1 MTDATFTA
9 AAPSEDATS
18 PAGAPRAG
26 ARPLT
31 AAQREIWVGQRLTDD
46 ATAYSTVLVA
56 HARGPVDFDVLQESM
71 RVAIGE
77 SQAVRVRFR
86 VADGGEVVQEP
97 TDTVPECDILDLRDR
112 PNPYAEA
119 REWISA
125 ELERPYDVA
134 GERGEGGELLFRIAL
149 IRVEDEYNLAFLSA
163 HHLILDGTA
172 VGFVL
177 ASGLA
182 RYDAMRRGQK
192 YAGADESGTQWSLGS
207 LVDLDDDYRNSEQFA
222 QDRDFW
228 VAHVA
233 DAPPPPRLLTD
244 LDPTPRRADILSV
257 GLTDEEYDRLYALA
271 RTLGVRT
278 AGMLFAALAGF
289 LHRRTG
295 QSDLMLAM
303 PMAARTTP
311 ELRTHLGTFATVLPV
326 RVRLRSGATWRQAAG
341 DIDELLGKVAPHSRF
356 RGEDLGRALRDA
368 GNPKA
373 LFGVGANVLPLSTRP
388 FTRVGL
394 EATLEILSSGPTGD
408 IDVFF
413 EVDVPA
419 RKIRLNLHGPGTH
432 MAEMI
437 RIADELADYVRGLV
451 NDPEQV
457 IGPALPAAA
466 GQPDGSAAE
475 APAGTL
481 PGAEEWIAANDAESF
496 STGSFDTASDVEPDP
511 DTYPATVIAV
521 DTPAGTEA
529 AQVRAVLTA
538 LVGAHPE
545 LSLRAERWAPGL
557 WEYVPAD
564 AADALTILDPATVP
578 DAAAGG
584 LPDTAGGFAAAW
596 IPGTRRRPG
605 TLLLAAHPL
614 IADAHGLQI
623 LRRDLDTCWSA
634 IAAGATIDLP
644 TAPTPADAVT
654 WAADRA
660 NSAGCVEQLDS
671 WLELT
676 RQAPATGPSDDG
688 DRATATALADPAATA
703 AAGLDVSGTAFAA
716 LSLALSEVASTAGTR
731 GSRVIVDLDRA
742 GRAGYR
748 QPVIGSAAPFGFAA
762 PIAVPV
768 TTDPSAALRTARTGL
783 NRQPDNGLDF
793 ALLRHLHPQA
803 SAVLADAGSR
813 WPIRVR
819 DERGLRV
826 MRGQDPATGA
836 LVRLTDDGFV
846 LTVHS
851 PLPTG
856 DGFVEPAALVRAWAR
871 AAESVAAA
879 AADPANQVGPSP
891 DNIVGVELSDAARTR
906 LRQLAPG
913 PIEAIWALSPLQE
926 GLYFQSVV
934 SEDLDIYNAQFVLDF
949 DRALDP
955 DRLRHAL
962 AALMADHPALRGGFT
977 HDGMPGP
984 VQYIVDRLP
993 VPLEIA
999 DLREL
1004 RDTALD
1010 DAYNTVIG
1018 ADRAHTFDLT
1028 APPLWRVTLIRR
1040 PDGDRLAVSRRF
1052 LVWDGWSNGPFI
1064 GGLLAHYAG
1073 ELDRSPAHPPS
1084 LRSPAPIESAVFA
1097 RYLRW
1102 LGERDRATAAAAW
1115 ADYLDGYDEPSVL
1128 VPEADPIV
1136 RGRTRIHNHTLS
1148 AGQSAALP
1156 ALARAAGVTL
1166 NTVLSTALLLVV
1178 GRWTGRT
1185 DVAIGQTIAGR
1196 PPEVEGAD
1204 TAIGMFLN
1212 TVPVRA
1218 RLRPDATVADL
1229 LGAQQSAA
1237 LGVLGH
1243 DWLSLGEIQ
1252 AQAAAPVLFD
1262 SLLVL
1267 QNFIADAALG
1277 AEHGVVGHT
1286 SDDHTHF
1293 ALTVVITPGDELT
1306 VKVETRSD
1314 IIDDE
1319 TAEGLSADLLTL
1331 LAALASPGPVLD
1343 TPLARLPIAAAQQ
1356 PLIGRTLDV
1365 PDLSVSEL
1373 LAATAAD
1380 NAEATALIFGD
1391 QSLTFGELDAE
1402 INRLARLLLA
1412 DGAAPETVVALGIER
1427 SIEMVVALFAVLR
1440 TGAAYLPLELVHPAE
1455 RLHELVADARPV
1467 LALTAGTG
1475 AETDRVIFGDT
1486 GVRPIDLRST
1496 QVRERLAKLS
1506 PEALSDNELGGFAR
1520 DRSGRLDHPA
1530 YVIYTSGSTGRPKGV
1545 VTGYRG
1551 LTNMYVNHLD
1561 EIFRPAVARSRFDR
1575 LHIAHTVSFAF
1586 DMSWEELLWLTYGHT
1601 VHICDEELRRDPRD
1615 LVAYCD
1621 AHSIDVINVTPTYA
1635 EYLISAGL
1643 LNGENTGDTAGSHR
1657 PALILLGGEAVGTG
1671 VWDALREAD
1680 GTEGYNLYGPTEY
1693 TINTLGGGTGDSATP
1708 TVGRPISNTVGHLLD
1723 PWLRPVPPGVPGE
1736 LYVDGD
1742 GLARGYCGRPELTA
1756 ASFVAHPHNPGERL
1770 YRTGDL
1776 MRLRGDGLL
1785 DYLGRT
1791 DFQIKVRGYRVEP
1804 AEVEAALAAV
1814 DGVLHAAVVA
1824 RTDGAGTPSSTTTLA
1839 AYVVSDGHLPP
1850 IPQIRRRLA
1859 ERLPAYMVPSTI
1871 TEIGEIPV
1879 NVNGKRDVSAL
1890 PQPVTAAGGGGR
1902 SGSMLERVLAEIAA
1916 GVFGVD
1922 EVDPDT
1928 NLFDLGAHSLQLMTF
1943 ADAVRSRLGV
1953 ELKVADVF
1961 TNPTI
1966 AGMAAVLGGDSDT
1979 GSHLRVPVITFRRR
1993 PAHAA
1998 DTPVFV
2004 LPPGT
2009 GLGWRYGQLLAHI
2022 PDSRGVYAVQSPP
2035 IAHIE
2040 VAADLGATARYFAEQ
2055 IDRAVAGDGDGD
2067 AVTLLGWS
2075 FGGSISTAVAA
2086 ALAERGRRVESLVLV
2101 DSFARSPAEYFEYV
2115 DTIAPAAAALAA
2127 IDVPVPPE
2135 LAADLTVEQ
2144 AVEVVRGSDS
2154 VFAGLGA
2161 DYIASIVASNMWALT
2176 VMRQLHPPAEPLDT
2190 PVLYVEADPPFS
2202 YNTWAGMLNVTQ
2214 HVSVEYSHPQ
2224 MLNPDAVRSWGP
2236 HLAAF
2241 LEPKA

>member
-1 MTDATFTA
+1 MTDSTTITVP
-9 AAPSEDATS
+9 APEAS
-18 PAGAPRAG
+18 

-56 HARGPVDFDVLQESM
+56 HARGPVDFDVLLAAM
-71 RVAIGE
+71 RAAMAE

-86 VADGGEVVQEP
+86 VSDGGEVVQEP
-97 TDTVPECDILDLRDR
+97 TDTVPAVDIVDLRGRADA
-112 PNPYAEA
+112 YAQA

-125 ELERPYDVA
+125 ELERPYEVTGRPGDGNNGL
-134 GERGEGGELLFRIAL
+134 GEILFRINL
-149 IRVEDEYNLAFLSA
+149 IRVEDEYTLAFLSA

-177 ASGLA
+177 ASGLS
-182 RYDAMRRGQK
+182 RYERMCRGEVS
-192 YAGADESGTQWSLGS
+192 AGADDSGEQWSLSS
-207 LVDLDDDYRNSEQFA
+207 LVDLDEDYRNSEQFTR
-222 QDRDFW
+222 DRDFW
-228 VAHVA
+228 LAHVA

-244 LDPTPRRADILSV
+244 LDPIPRRADILAV
-257 GLTDEEYDRLYALA
+257 GLSDNEYDRLYGLA

-278 AGMLFAALAGF
+278 AGLLFAALAGF

-341 DIDELLGKVAPHSRF
+341 DIDELLGEVAPHSRF
-356 RGEDLGRALRDA
+356 RGEDLGRALREA
-368 GNPKA
+368 GTPKA

-388 FTRVGL
+388 FSRLGID
-394 EATLEILSSGPTGD
+394 ATLEILSSGPTGD

-419 RKIRLNLHGPGTH
+419 KKIRLNLHGPGTH
-432 MAEMI
+432 MAEMT
-437 RIADELADYVRGLV
+437 RIADELAEYVRGLI

-457 IGPALPAAA
+457 IGPRLVAGPGPAAT
-466 GQPDGSAAE
+466 AAQ

-481 PGAEEWIAANDAESF
+481 PGAEEWIAAGESESFGDAPQNDA
-496 STGSFDTASDVEPDP
+496 PDAP
-511 DTYPATVIAV
+511 VIALQ
-521 DTPAGTEA
+521 TPPGTEA
-529 AQVRAVLTA
+529 AQVRAILAA

-545 LSLRAERWAPGL
+545 LSLRAQEWAPGL

-564 AADALTILDPATVP
+564 TPAELTIL
-578 DAAAGG
+578 AAAASPDQAVDE
-584 LPDTAGGFAAAW
+584 LPYTAGGFGATW
-596 IPGTRRRPG
+596 IPGVRRKPG

-614 IADAHGLQI
+614 IVDAHGLQI
-623 LRRDLDTCWSA
+623 LRRDVDACWAA
-634 IAAGATIDLP
+634 IASGGAISL
-644 TAPTPADAVT
+644 APTPAPADAVT
-654 WAADRA
+654 WAGDRA
-660 NSAGCVEQLDS
+660 QTGACIEQLDG
-671 WLELT
+671 WLELC
-676 RQAPATGPSDDG
+676 RQAPAVEPGDG
-688 DRATATALADPAATA
+688 RSTATAEAVTDPAAATA
-703 AAGLDVSGTAFAA
+703 AGLDPSGAA
-716 LSLALSEVASTAGTR
+716 LASLALALHDIGSATGGSEI
-731 GSRVIVDLDRA
+731 VIDLDRT
-742 GRAGYR
+742 GRTGYPE
-748 QPVIGSAAPFGFAA
+748 PVGGSAAPFGFAA
-762 PIAVPV
+762 PLAVPV
-768 TTDPSAALRTARTGL
+768 SADPATALRSARTCL
-783 NRQPDNGLDF
+783 NRQRDNGLDF
-793 ALLRHLHPQA
+793 ALLRYLHPQA
-803 SAVLADAGSR
+803 SGVLAGAGER
-813 WPIRVR
+813 WQVRVR
-819 DERGLRV
+819 DERGLLRI
-826 MRGQDPATGA
+826 RGSEPETGA
-836 LVRLTDDGFV
+836 LVRVTEAGYEF
-846 LTVHS
+846 TVYS
-851 PLPTG
+851 PLPAG
-856 DGFVEPAALVRAWAR
+856 DRLIEPRQLAAAWAH
-871 AAESVAAA
+871 AAQSVATA

-891 DNIVGVELSDAARTR
+891 DNIVGVALSDTARTR

-913 PIEAIWALSPLQE
+913 TIEAIWALSPLQE

-934 SEDLDIYNAQFVLDF
+934 SEDLDIYNAQFVLEF

-962 AALMADHPALRGGFT
+962 TALMADHPALRGGFT
-977 HDGMPGP
+977 HAGLPGP
-984 VQYIVDRLP
+984 VQYVVDRLP
-993 VPLEIA
+993 APLEIA

-1004 RDTALD
+1004 RGAALD
-1010 DAYNTVIG
+1010 EAYDEVIL
-1018 ADRAHTFDLT
+1018 ADRAHKFELA

-1052 LVWDGWSNGPFI
+1052 LVWDGWSNGSFI

-1073 ELDRSPAHPPS
+1073 DTDSA
-1084 LRSPAPIESAVFA
+1084 PAPIESAVFA

-1102 LGERDRATAAAAW
+1102 LGDRDRDAAVAAW

-1128 VPEADPIV
+1128 VPEADPVV
-1136 RGRTRIHNHTLS
+1136 RGYTRIHQHTLS
-1148 AGQSAALP
+1148 AEQSAALP
-1156 ALARAAGVTL
+1156 ALARDAGVTL

-1178 GRWTGRT
+1178 SRWTGRT
-1185 DVAIGQTIAGR
+1185 DVAIGQTVAGR
-1196 PPEVEGAD
+1196 PPEVEGTDA
-1204 TAIGMFLN
+1204 AIGMFLN

-1218 RLRPDATVADL
+1218 RLRPEATVADL
-1229 LGAQQSAA
+1229 LTAQQSTA

-1252 AQAAAPVLFD
+1252 AQASAPVLFD
-1262 SLLVL
+1262 TLLVL
-1267 QNFIADAALG
+1267 QNFISDALLG

-1306 VKVETRSD
+1306 VKIETRSD
-1314 IIDDE
+1314 IVDDE
-1319 TAEGLSADLLTL
+1319 TADGLSGDLITVLTA
-1331 LAALASPGPVLD
+1331 LAAPGDVFG
-1343 TPLARLPIAAAQQ
+1343 TPLARLPIAAVEAPQT
-1356 PLIGRTLDV
+1356 GRTLDV

-1380 NAEATALIFGD
+1380 NADDTALICGD
-1391 QSLTFGELDAE
+1391 RSLTFGELDAE

-1412 DGAAPETVVALGIER
+1412 EGAAPETVVALGIER

-1467 LALTAGTG
+1467 LALTAGTT
-1475 AETDRVIFGDT
+1475 ADTDRVIFGGT
-1486 GVRPIDLRST
+1486 GAAPIDLRSGRI
-1496 QVRERLAKLS
+1496 RERLAALS
-1506 PEALSDNELGGFAR
+1506 PEPLSDSELGGFAS
-1520 DRSGRLDHPA
+1520 DHADRLDHPA
-1530 YVIYTSGSTGRPKGV
+1530 YVIYTSGSTGTPKGV

-1601 VHICDEELRRDPRD
+1601 VHVCDEELRRDPRE

-1621 AHSIDVINVTPTYA
+1621 THRIDVINVTPTYA
-1635 EYLISAGL
+1635 EYLIAAGL
-1643 LNGENTGDTAGSHR
+1643 LDGDSFGGPTGAHR
-1657 PALILLGGEAVGTG
+1657 PALVLLGGEAVGTG
-1671 VWDALREAD
+1671 VWDALRDAD

-1693 TINTLGGGTGDSATP
+1693 TINTLGGGTEDSATP
-1708 TVGRPISNTVGHLLD
+1708 TVGRPISNTVGYLLD

-1736 LYVDGD
+1736 LYVEGD
-1742 GLARGYCGRPELTA
+1742 GLARGYGGRPDLTA
-1756 ASFVAHPHNPGERL
+1756 ASFVAHPAHPGERL

-1776 MRLRGDGLL
+1776 MRRRADGLL

-1804 AEVEAALAAV
+1804 AEVEAVLAAV

-1824 RTDGAGTPSSTTTLA
+1824 RTDTTGSTALAG
-1839 AYVVSDGHLPP
+1839 YVVSDGALPP
-1850 IPQIRRRLA
+1850 IPQIRRQLA

-1871 TEIGEIPV
+1871 TEIDEIPV
-1879 NVNGKRDVSAL
+1879 NVNGKRDTSAL
-1890 PQPVTAAGGGGR
+1890 PEPVAAGGGSGR

-1943 ADAVRSRLGV
+1943 ADAVRGRLGV

-1979 GSHLRVPVITFRRR
+1979 GSHLRVPVITFRSGTD
-1993 PAHAA
+1993 AG
-1998 DTPVFV
+1998 TPVFI

-2022 PDSRGVYAVQSPP
+2022 PDSCGVFAVQSPA
-2035 IAHIE
+2035 IAGIE
-2040 VAADLGATARYFAEQ
+2040 VPADLASAAQYFAEQ
-2055 IDRAVAGDGDGD
+2055 IDLAAPAADDGVKPP
-2067 AVTLLGWS
+2067 VTLLGWS
-2075 FGGSISTAVAA
+2075 FGGSVTTTVVA
-2086 ALAERGRRVESLVLV
+2086 ALAGRGRPVGSLVLV
-2101 DSFARSPAEYFEYV
+2101 DAFARSPEEYFDYV

-2127 IDVPVPPE
+2127 IDVPVPAE
-2135 LAADLTVEQ
+2135 LAAGLTVEQ
-2144 AVEVVRGSDS
+2144 AVEVVRGSES

-2161 DYIASIVASNMWALT
+2161 DYIESIVESNMWALT
-2176 VMRQLHPPAEPLDT
+2176 VMRELHPPTAPIDT

-2202 YNTWAGMLNVTQ
+2202 FNTWSGMLNMKQ
-2214 HVSVEYSHPQ
+2214 HVQTEYSHPQ
-2224 MLNPDAVRSWGP
+2224 MLNPDAVRTWGP
-2236 HLAAF
+2236 RLADF
-2241 LEPKA
+2241 LER